1 MGKWSGGLLV
11 GVAAFALCGGMVAA
25 EQTTAR
31 PNDPAA
37 HVAGAGTAGAA
48 DKADR
53 SGADAGTDADVG
65 RTAEYNAA
73 LQKCN
78 AMSGVAKTRCMLA
91 AEQEHS
97 AAARAD
103 DHAAGSEADFAGPQ
117 KCDAMSGTER
127 TRCESAAKRKR
138 GQM

>member
-1 MGKWSGGLLV
+1 MGRGAGGLLV
-11 GVAAFALCGGMVAA
+11 GIATFALFGGVMAA
-25 EQTTAR
+25 EQTKVR

-48 DKADR
+48 DEADR

-65 RTAEYNAA
+65 RTPEYNAA

-78 AMSGVAKTRCMLA
+78 AMSGVAKTRCILA
-91 AEQEHS
+91 AEQKHS
-97 AAARAD
+97 AADRAD
-103 DHAAGSEADFAGPQ
+103 EHAAGNQAYPAGPQ

-127 TRCESAAKRKR
+127 ARCESVAKRKR
-138 GQM
+138 SQM